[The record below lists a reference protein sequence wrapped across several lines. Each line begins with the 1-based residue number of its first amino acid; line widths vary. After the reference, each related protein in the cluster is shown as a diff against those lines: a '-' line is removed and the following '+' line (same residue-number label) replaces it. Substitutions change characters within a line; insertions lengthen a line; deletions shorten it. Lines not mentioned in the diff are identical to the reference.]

1 MPSLSNNNP
10 LLRLCRLKKSDDR
23 EFGFTLDIRNP
34 FFKQRFS
41 ENPNGLMWDIE
52 KDSPAEMAG
61 LKEGECI
68 LEMNGLRVSK
78 HENWNKVK
86 SLLKGNEL
94 ELLIL
99 NPNMIEGKKFCSFC
113 NKSTSHVSAWCP
125 VYAVSWDRVRRLE
138 KLRNCD
144 PCLWCTHIHD
154 QSIVQGKCVKGRCKY
169 LACTKSEPR
178 TAFNFCPEVLRR
190 VADNLDKFGIS
201 YNNENK

>member
-23 EFGFTLDIRNP
+23 EFGFNLDIRNP
-34 FFKQRFS
+34 FFVHANRRRGR
-41 ENPNGLMWDIE
+41 PNGLMWDIE
-52 KDSPAEMAG
+52 KDSPAELAG

-113 NKSTSHVSAWCP
+113 NRLTSHVSAWCP
-125 VYAVSWDRVRRLE
+125 VYAARCDRVYRLE

-144 PCLWCTHIHD
+144 PCLRCTHIHD
-154 QSIVQGKCVKGRCKY
+154 PSVVYGECVKGRCKY
-169 LACTKSEPR
+169 SACTESEPR
-178 TAFNFCPEVLRR
+178 AHAFNLWAHVF
-190 VADNLDKFGIS
+190 NL
-201 YNNENK
+201 